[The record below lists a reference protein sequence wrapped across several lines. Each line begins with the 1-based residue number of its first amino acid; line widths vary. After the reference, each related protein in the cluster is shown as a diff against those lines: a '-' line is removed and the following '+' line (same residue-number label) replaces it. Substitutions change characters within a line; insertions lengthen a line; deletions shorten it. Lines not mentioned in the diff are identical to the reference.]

1 MPIHNN
7 NNVKLENGYDI
18 LEKEPMTNGYHGES
32 RRSVDDIRRSRY
44 IDFCIESK
52 YAIRKITIAEFD
64 CRNFF
69 LHIIIIGM

>member
-44 IDFCIESK
+44 IDFCIEVNRPSEQI
-52 YAIRKITIAEFD
+52 AIAEF
-64 CRNFF
+64 
-69 LHIIIIGM
+69 GY

>member
-52 YAIRKITIAEFD
+52 YAIRNNYN
-64 CRNFF
+64 RRV
-69 LHIIIIGM
+69 

>member
-44 IDFCIESK
+44 IYFCIESK
-52 YAIRKITIAEFD
+52 
-64 CRNFF
+64 
-69 LHIIIIGM
+69 